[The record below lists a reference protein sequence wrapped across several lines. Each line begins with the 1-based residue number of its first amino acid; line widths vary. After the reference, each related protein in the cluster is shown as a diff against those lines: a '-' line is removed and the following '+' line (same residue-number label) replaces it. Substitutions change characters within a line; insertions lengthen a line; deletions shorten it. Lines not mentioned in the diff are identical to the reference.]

1 MALGR
6 DFELVGAYEEH
17 AHERREVASQRVVD
31 DETPAQFHGR
41 FLQQTLINAAITHT
55 HIIIIIMVA

>member
-1 MALGR
+1 VALGG

-17 AHERREVASQRVVD
+17 AHKRREVASQRVVD
-31 DETPAQFHGR
+31 DETPAQFHGC